1 MEVIMENVRQY
12 ILALM
17 KAGDFS
23 QKELADT
30 SSMPLETI
38 KNFLS
43 GKTIKNTGFATVAK
57 MIVTLGGDMNAA
69 IGYEKKKE
77 IETNTT
83 LSLKET
89 YEARIEEVT
98 KSYEIRMEDLR
109 SFCDLRI
116 ADMQKCCDLRVED
129 IIKNCEA
136 RLEEQK
142 ELLKHYY

>member
-30 SSMPLETI
+30 SGVPLETV

-43 GKTIKNTGFATVAK
+43 GKTSKNAGYATVAK
-57 MIVTLGGDMNAA
+57 LVVALGGDMNAS

-77 IETNTT
+77 IEINST

-89 YEARIEEVT
+89 YEARIEELT
-98 KSYEIRMEDLR
+98 KAHEIRMADLKNFSDLR
-109 SFCDLRI
+109 V
-116 ADMQKCCDLRVED
+116 ADIQKCCDIRVED
-129 IIKNCEA
+129 ILKNCEA
-136 RLEEQK
+136 RLAEQK
-142 ELLKHYY
+142 ELLLNK

>member
-30 SSMPLETI
+30 SGVPLETV

-43 GKTIKNTGFATVAK
+43 GKTSKNAGYATVAK
-57 MIVTLGGDMNAA
+57 IVVALGGDMNAS

-77 IETNTT
+77 IEINST
-83 LSLKET
+83 LSLKEA
-89 YEARIEEVT
+89 YESRIEELT
-98 KSYEIRMEDLR
+98 KSYEIRMEDQR
-109 SFCDLRI
+109 VYCDLRI
-116 ADMQKCCDLRVED
+116 ADIQKCCDIRVDD
-129 IIKNCEA
+129 IRKNCEE
-136 RLEEQK
+136 RLEEQRQ
-142 ELLKHYY
+142 LLLNK